1 MTDDISIPAEAGV
14 AGLRVIVTGGASGMG
29 EAAVKDFA
37 RHGARVLSFDL
48 NDAAGEEIAKA
59 ATATA
64 RGPGSAGYLHCD
76 VSDEA
81 SVQAAFAAAAGIL
94 GGLDV
99 LVHAAGIAP
108 GAPADQITLSGWEK
122 VFAVNARG
130 TFLTN
135 QAAFE
140 LMKDTGGRIINF
152 ASAAGI
158 IGLPNKAHYSA
169 TKGAVLA
176 WTRTVA
182 KEWGRHGITVNC
194 MAPAIETPMYLK
206 TRSLMSAEA
215 LAQLDARMASD
226 MPIDGKLGDPDRD
239 LAPVLRFIA
248 GPGSRFMTGQ
258 IFAVDGGIVMTR

>member
-1 MTDDISIPAEAGV
+1 MSDVT
-14 AGLRVIVTGGASGMG
+14 GLRIIVTGGASGMG
-29 EAAVKDFA
+29 AAMVRDYA
-37 RHGARVLSFDL
+37 RHGAKVVSLDV
-48 NDAAGEEIAKA
+48 NDAVGKAITVEAGADYI
-59 ATATA
+59 
-64 RGPGSAGYLHCD
+64 HCD

-81 SVQAAFAAAAGIL
+81 SVKSAFASSAEIL

-108 GAPADQITLSGWEK
+108 GAPAEAITLSGWEK

-140 LMKDTGGRIINF
+140 YLQSGGGRVINF

-158 IGLPNKAHYSA
+158 SGLPNKAHYAA

-176 WTRTVA
+176 WTRTIA
-182 KEWGRHGITVNC
+182 KEWGQYGITANC
-194 MAPAIETPMYLK
+194 IAPAIETPMYLK
-206 TRSLMSAEA
+206 TRSLMNADA
-215 LAQLDARMASD
+215 LATLDAKLAAD

-239 LAPVLRFIA
+239 LAPLMRFLA
-248 GPGSRFMTGQ
+248 GAGSRFITGQ
-258 IFAVDGGIVMTR
+258 IFAVDGGLTMVR

>member
-1 MTDDISIPAEAGV
+1 MSEARPIPADAGI
-14 AGLRVIVTGGASGMG
+14 AGLRVVVTGGASGMG
-29 EAAVKDFA
+29 ESVVKDFA
-37 RHGARVLSFDL
+37 RHGARVISLDI
-48 NDAAGEEIAKA
+48 NDAAGEQIAQ
-59 ATATA
+59 TASA
-64 RGPGSAGYLHCD
+64 GACGQGSAGYLHCD
-76 VSDEA
+76 VADEA
-81 SVQAAFAAAAGIL
+81 SVEAGFAAAAKIL

-122 VFAVNARG
+122 VFAINARG

-140 LMKDTGGRIINF
+140 LMKDHGGRIINF

-176 WTRTVA
+176 WSRTVA
-182 KEWGRHGITVNC
+182 KEWGRFGVTVNC
-194 MAPAIETPMYLK
+194 LAPAIETPMYLK
-206 TRSLMSAEA
+206 TRSLMSEEA

-226 MPIDGKLGDPDRD
+226 MPLDGKLGDPDRD

-258 IFAVDGGIVMTR
+258 VFAVDGGIVMVR